1 MICRQVHNVSLERSN
16 TMGGLHKYPN
26 RHISRFSATFLLR
39 FQDQRGGKSIYLSC
53 LCGKTTT
60 PPLATYLIW
69 ENNGNILVEWRKKKN
84 IELCRLD
91 NSVSNL
97 QQTTYFQENWHFR
110 FFSSY
115 LFLFFAWLREWNKM
129 KPALYSFWKV
139 IFLWKKMS
147 AVYGLKLSKCLLSN
161 FERKLLLSHR
171 RGARH
176 LSNLQHGH
184 CRTYVT
190 SSSSPLASAF
200 NTRPRRLS
208 INLSLTDNNV
218 VTYFKCTFSFSMSSL
233 SDYCKV

>member
-39 FQDQRGGKSIYLSC
+39 FQDQRGEQKYIPVVSLRQ
-53 LCGKTTT
+53 TTT

-84 IELCRLD
+84 IELWRID
-91 NSVSNL
+91 NSVCNL
-97 QQTTYFQENWHFR
+97 KQTT
-110 FFSSY
+110 FSSDIFDFSALIY
-115 LFLFFAWLREWNKM
+115 FIFSRDCVNGTRWNRHLIAFKKLFSCKNKM
-129 KPALYSFWKV
+129 ST
-139 IFLWKKMS
+139 
-147 AVYGLKLSKCLLSN
+147 VYGLKLSKCLLSN

-176 LSNLQHGH
+176 LLNLQHGH
-184 CRTYVT
+184 CRSYVT

-200 NTRPRRLS
+200 NTRPRRLGIS
-208 INLSLTDNNV
+208 LSLTDNNV
-218 VTYFKCTFSFSMSSL
+218 VNCFLITLSVFDTSL
-233 SDYCKV
+233 NCKL